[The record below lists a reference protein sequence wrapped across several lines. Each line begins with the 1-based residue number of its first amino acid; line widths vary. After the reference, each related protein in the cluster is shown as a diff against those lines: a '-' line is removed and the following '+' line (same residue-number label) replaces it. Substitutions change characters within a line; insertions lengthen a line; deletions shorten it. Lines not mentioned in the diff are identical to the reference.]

1 MEDHKLSLYDN
12 IAKVNAVD
20 PELYERYPA
29 KRGLRNSDG
38 SGVIAGVTNI
48 SNVHGYLM
56 NEGDKV
62 PDEGKLTFRGYSIYD
77 LVGGDATK
85 RRGFEEIV
93 YLLLMGELPTSSQ
106 LDVLVEALDAQ
117 RNLPDGF
124 TALGEHAFQHAGH
137 GVGDLGGEHLFA
149 LRVRVVVRDVAVLV
163 ELALAHL
170 EDDARLGLLLC
181 VMREDEATCG
191 GFLSLVLLD
200 DDAITERLKIHSV
213 LPFAIQFAPG
223 CKRGCY
229 HGLALNF

>member
-1 MEDHKLSLYDN
+1 MEDHKLFLYDN

-20 PELYERYPA
+20 PELYERYPV

-117 RNLPDGF
+117 RNLRSVRQS
-124 TALGEHAFQHAGH
+124 L
-137 GVGDLGGEHLFA
+137 LFPVCRA
-149 LRVRVVVRDVAVLV
+149 SWCWLT
-163 ELALAHL
+163 
-170 EDDARLGLLLC
+170 
-181 VMREDEATCG
+181 MP
-191 GFLSLVLLD
+191 
-200 DDAITERLKIHSV
+200 SV
-213 LPFAIQFAPG
+213 P
-223 CKRGCY
+223 RSTMSR
-229 HGLALNF
+229 

>member
-20 PELYERYPA
+20 PELYERYPV
-29 KRGLRNSDG
+29 KRGLRNGDG

-124 TALGEHAFQHAGH
+124 SVRCSCCMLTTQRRKSVPSNTRSVRQSL
-137 GVGDLGGEHLFA
+137 LF
-149 LRVRVVVRDVAVLV
+149 LV
-163 ELALAHL
+163 CRASWCWLT
-170 EDDARLGLLLC
+170 
-181 VMREDEATCG
+181 MP
-191 GFLSLVLLD
+191 
-200 DDAITERLKIHSV
+200 SV
-213 LPFAIQFAPG
+213 L
-223 CKRGCY
+223 RSTMSR
-229 HGLALNF
+229 